1 MPFREE
7 YRNNRTWNSKTF
19 TTGGQTQREFH
30 IKWLHYLDDNG
41 QWQDIDPNFVQ
52 IGEKFTVEKAPF
64 KIEVPLRSIGTA
76 VFTSN
81 NRYDIFEKARI
92 NDAPFSQTIKAL
104 GVVDVPGE
112 IETGNLGF
120 GEVSYVVYKNAYP
133 TLNADLIYWV
143 HHGRAPRL
151 KKIVRF
157 NSKPSEDV
165 RLEFEIGYSD
175 DPEIKSTK
183 ETLNPAE
190 ITQVNAHLK
199 QARAYEKLND
209 KAMFVPMM
217 REDLAAHDVWRK
229 PWDKQGKLITKKG
242 ISHRPTWAIG
252 RRGIG
257 IKDPS
262 IWDATQRKPIE
273 IEYEKIG
280 TVYKLT
286 KIIRV
291 SDFSDMQEVFYTD
304 TVSTFYPNP
313 NVEVTS
319 ADGATYKNS

>member
-120 GEVSYVVYKNAYP
+120 GEVSYIVYKNAYP

-143 HHGRAPRL
+143 HHGKAPRL

-183 ETLNPAE
+183 ETLTDAE
-190 ITQVNAHLK
+190 KIKIKAHLSH
-199 QARAYEKLND
+199 ARFLESKNEKGLFS
-209 KAMFVPMM
+209 AIM
-217 REDLAAHDVWRK
+217 REELAALDVSRETWK
-229 PWDKQGKLITKKG
+229 KNGKLITKKG
-242 ISHRPTWAIG
+242 ISHRPSWAIG
-252 RRGIG
+252 KRGVG
-257 IKDPS
+257 IKDPT
-262 IWDATQRKPIE
+262 IWDGKQQKAIE

-280 TVYKLT
+280 SIYKLT
-286 KIIRV
+286 KILRF
-291 SDFSDMQEVFYTD
+291 SDFESFVLPFYTD
-304 TVSTFYPNP
+304 TVSTFYPDP
-313 NVEVTS
+313 DVEVTS
-319 ADGATYKNS
+319 VDGN